1 MEPLPAQDLRSNLG
15 TWAVPPALT
24 PAVARVLLDALPPE
38 EYDPEFCGQELATTY
53 FDTPR
58 FALRKARR
66 RGGKYVT
73 LRLRCYQPGGV
84 YAISAKTE
92 DCKFRVEIERWR
104 AEAILGGATELLVEM
119 LSADVVARV
128 MALTEGESL
137 LPVVTVFAR
146 RYSVENEKDRLTL
159 DVDVRTDTGKRLDA
173 AVLEFKSV
181 RSAAAPPAALTG
193 LNLRPVKISKFL
205 WAVLWR

>member
-1 MEPLPAQDLRSNLG
+1 MNSLPAQDLRSNVG

-24 PAVARVLLDALPPE
+24 PAVTRVLLDALPPE
-38 EYDPEFCGQELATTY
+38 EYDPEFHGQELATTY

-66 RGGKYVT
+66 RGGKYLT
-73 LRLRCYQPGGV
+73 LRLRCYQPGGI

-92 DCKFRVEIERWR
+92 DCKFRVEIEHWQ
-104 AEAILGGATELLVEM
+104 AEAILGGAAEMLVEM
-119 LSADVVARV
+119 LPVDLVARL
-128 MALTEGESL
+128 MALSDGESL
-137 LPVVTVFAR
+137 LPVVTAFAR
-146 RYSVENEKDRLTL
+146 RYSVENDKDRLTL
-159 DVDVRTDTGKRLDA
+159 DVDVRTDTGKTLDA

-181 RSAAAPPAALTG
+181 RSAAAPPAALAG

-205 WAVLWR
+205 WATLWR